1 MCHKQKTGKFHSPI
15 GMDVDTGAITVAVD
29 NGADRELM
37 LIAGTAALTCIPPAT
52 TESEHAVGLDHTN
65 IAKHYCR
72 RLFPRHILEVR
83 SPW

>member
-1 MCHKQKTGKFHSPI
+1 MSGEKKKSCHKQKFNWPI

-52 TESEHAVGLDHTN
+52 T
-65 IAKHYCR
+65 
-72 RLFPRHILEVR
+72 
-83 SPW
+83 